1 VRGTIALISIVE
13 FVAEIVKTMTQNN
26 HTNGFAAVAT
36 AITDRRT
43 IKQFLPAAVAP
54 ETITQLIDLA
64 VWAPNHRLNEPWRFY
79 VLTGNA
85 RSRLGAVAGAITA
98 SKVSAAGGDPAVT
111 ARKAGDAA
119 AAWANVPTLLYVTMV
134 SDPNPEID
142 LENYGA
148 VCCAIQNFTLAAHVL
163 GIGTSWSSG
172 AVAAAP
178 ELLTLVGA
186 DAKERMVG
194 LLRVG
199 YLDPTAIP
207 PKSRRAPGATFTRW
221 IED

>member
-1 VRGTIALISIVE
+1 
-13 FVAEIVKTMTQNN
+13 MTDESNAA
-26 HTNGFAAVAT
+26 FAAVAA

-43 IKQFLPAAVAP
+43 VKQFLPQPVAQDQLA
-54 ETITQLIDLA
+54 QLIELA

-79 VLTGNA
+79 VLSGDARTGV
-85 RSRLGAVAGAITA
+85 GDIAGAILA
-98 SKVSAAGGDPAVT
+98 SKISAAGGEPDVV
-111 ARKAGDAA
+111 ARKASEAA
-119 AAWANVPTLLYVTMV
+119 ATWASVPTLVFITMV
-134 SDPNPEID
+134 GDPNPEID

-148 VCCAIQNFTLAAHVL
+148 VCCAIQNFTLAAHAA

-186 DAKERMVG
+186 GEQERMVG

-199 YLDPTAIP
+199 YLDPTLSA
-207 PKSRRAPGATFTRW
+207 PKSRRNPGATFTRW
-221 IED
+221 LGQTDSE